1 MRKLSSGTLSRSV
14 RSGSATLA
22 FTLAFACLSCYRYH
36 AIRIEHRSD
45 AALLAAAK
53 EQTSV
58 GSRASNDKASRSV
71 YVIKRFADMSAS
83 SPVAMINRKGI
94 EYALEGRFNEARN
107 LFLEAIKE
115 DASMAAAYNNLGIV
129 YEVFGR
135 KEESFAMYSKAFFL
149 EPDND
154 HFRRNL
160 LDSGAGKE

>member
-1 MRKLSSGTLSRSV
+1 
-14 RSGSATLA
+14 
-22 FTLAFACLSCYRYH
+22 
-36 AIRIEHRSD
+36 
-45 AALLAAAK
+45 
-53 EQTSV
+53 
-58 GSRASNDKASRSV
+58 
-71 YVIKRFADMSAS
+71 MSAS

-135 KEESFAMYSKAFFL
+135 KEESFAMYSKACFL

-160 LDSGAGKE
+160 LNSGAGKE